1 MHVYHSWVAEMIQTK
16 LKNTEKSGSTDPDTA
31 LEIALI
37 KKDISI
43 IKDNH
48 LHHIEK
54 DVNEIKK
61 NVDKIDNRLWWFA
74 GIIIA
79 ATVGPLLAGMFI

>member
-1 MHVYHSWVAEMIQTK
+1 MIQTK
-16 LKNTEKSGSTDPDTA
+16 LKNPRESGSSDPDTA

-37 KKDISI
+37 KKDIAT

-54 DVNEIKK
+54 DVSEIK
-61 NVDKIDNRLWWFA
+61 NQVEKIDSRLWWFA

>member
-1 MHVYHSWVAEMIQTK
+1 MIKQKIHPPHKSVTEHS
-16 LKNTEKSGSTDPDTA
+16 DTA
-31 LEIALI
+31 LEIELI
-37 KKDISI
+37 KRDIST

-54 DVNEIKK
+54 DVSEIKRQ
-61 NVDKIDNRLWWFA
+61 VEKIDSRLWWFA

>member
-1 MHVYHSWVAEMIQTK
+1 MIQTK
-16 LKNTEKSGSTDPDTA
+16 LKQSAESGRSDPDTA

-37 KKDISI
+37 KRDIET

-54 DVNEIKK
+54 DVSEIK
-61 NVDKIDNRLWWFA
+61 NQVEKIDSRLWWFA

-79 ATVGPLLAGMFI
+79 ATIGPLLAGMFIT

>member
-1 MHVYHSWVAEMIQTK
+1 MIKQKIHQPHKSVTEHS
-16 LKNTEKSGSTDPDTA
+16 DTA

-54 DVNEIKK
+54 DVSEIK
-61 NVDKIDNRLWWFA
+61 NQVEKIDSRLWWFA

>member
-1 MHVYHSWVAEMIQTK
+1 MIQTH
-16 LKNTEKSGSTDPDTA
+16 LKNTAKSGSTDPDTA

-61 NVDKIDNRLWWFA
+61 NVDRIDSRLWWFA
-74 GIIIA
+74 GRKS
-79 ATVGPLLAGMFI
+79 LAKLSYCNTWPC

>member
-1 MHVYHSWVAEMIQTK
+1 MIQTK
-16 LKNTEKSGSTDPDTA
+16 LKNPRESVSPDPDTA

-37 KKDISI
+37 KRDIET

-54 DVNEIKK
+54 DVSEIKK
-61 NVDKIDNRLWWFA
+61 NVDRIDSRLWWFA

-79 ATVGPLLAGMFI
+79 ATIGPLLAGMFIT

>member
-1 MHVYHSWVAEMIQTK
+1 MIQTK
-16 LKNTEKSGSTDPDTA
+16 LRNTDVSGSSDPDTA
-31 LEIALI
+31 LEIAMI

-61 NVDKIDNRLWWFA
+61 NVDRIDSRLWWFA

-79 ATVGPLLAGMFI
+79 ATVGPLLAGMFV

>member
-1 MHVYHSWVAEMIQTK
+1 MIQTK
-16 LKNTEKSGSTDPDTA
+16 LKQSADSGRSDPDTA

-37 KKDISI
+37 KRDIST

-54 DVNEIKK
+54 DVSEIK
-61 NVDKIDNRLWWFA
+61 NQVEKIDSRLWWFA

-79 ATVGPLLAGMFI
+79 ATIGPLLAGMFIT

>member
-1 MHVYHSWVAEMIQTK
+1 MIRVPHRQHTDP
-16 LKNTEKSGSTDPDTA
+16 NSDPDTA

-37 KKDISI
+37 KKDIAT

-54 DVNEIKK
+54 DVSEIK
-61 NVDKIDNRLWWFA
+61 NQVEKIDSRLWWFA

>member
-1 MHVYHSWVAEMIQTK
+1 MIRVPNRQHTDS
-16 LKNTEKSGSTDPDTA
+16 NSDPDTA

-37 KKDISI
+37 KKDIAT

-54 DVNEIKK
+54 DVSEIKK
-61 NVDKIDNRLWWFA
+61 NVDRIDSRLWWFA

>member
-1 MHVYHSWVAEMIQTK
+1 MIQTK
-16 LKNTEKSGSTDPDTA
+16 LKKQAEQSGSNDPDTA

-61 NVDKIDNRLWWFA
+61 NVDRIDSRLWWFA

-79 ATVGPLLAGMFI
+79 ATVGPLLAGMFIT

>member
-1 MHVYHSWVAEMIQTK
+1 MIRVP
-16 LKNTEKSGSTDPDTA
+16 NRHSTDSNSDSDTA

-37 KKDISI
+37 KKDIAT

-54 DVNEIKK
+54 DVSEIKK
-61 NVDKIDNRLWWFA
+61 NVDRIDARLWWFA

>member
-1 MHVYHSWVAEMIQTK
+1 MIQTK
-16 LKNTEKSGSTDPDTA
+16 LKQSAESGRSDPDTA

-37 KKDISI
+37 KRDIET

-54 DVNEIKK
+54 DVSEIKK
-61 NVDKIDNRLWWFA
+61 NVDRIDSRLWWFA

-79 ATVGPLLAGMFI
+79 ATIGPLLAGMFIT

>member
-1 MHVYHSWVAEMIQTK
+1 MIRVSQRQH
-16 LKNTEKSGSTDPDTA
+16 TDSNSDSDTA

-37 KKDISI
+37 KKDIAT

-54 DVNEIKK
+54 DVSEIKK
-61 NVDKIDNRLWWFA
+61 NVDRIDSRLWWFA

>member
-1 MHVYHSWVAEMIQTK
+1 MIQTK
-16 LKNTEKSGSTDPDTA
+16 LNNPRESGSPDPDTA

-37 KKDISI
+37 KKDIAT

-54 DVNEIKK
+54 DVSEIK
-61 NVDKIDNRLWWFA
+61 NQVEKIDSRLWWFA

>member
-1 MHVYHSWVAEMIQTK
+1 MIQTK
-16 LKNTEKSGSTDPDTA
+16 LKQSADSGRSDPDTA

-37 KKDISI
+37 KRDIST

-54 DVNEIKK
+54 DVSEIK
-61 NVDKIDNRLWWFA
+61 NQVEKIDSRLWWFA

-79 ATVGPLLAGMFI
+79 ATIGPLLAGMFI

>member
-1 MHVYHSWVAEMIQTK
+1 MIQTK
-16 LKNTEKSGSTDPDTA
+16 LKQSADSGRSDPDTA

-37 KKDISI
+37 KRDIET

-54 DVNEIKK
+54 DVSEIK
-61 NVDKIDNRLWWFA
+61 NQVEKIDSRLWWFA

-79 ATVGPLLAGMFI
+79 ATIGPLLAGMFIT